1 AAGQRDQPGRDVGA
15 DHGLQ
20 AVHRGVEQGLDQPVR
35 DLEAVEGHGGRS
47 RGRRRGLGRVPV
59 LDLLPADVLA
69 HDSPFPDAHLA
80 GPSGSASVDDPT
92 IESASSQVNRAWSCS
107 RGPGTGAEMASREVR
122 ALVTSVRISAA
133 ALLAILRPR
142 ESWPS
147 IRSPISC
154 RWNETSWIRASAW

>member
-1 AAGQRDQPGRDVGA
+1 
-15 DHGLQ
+15 
-20 AVHRGVEQGLDQPVR
+20 QPVR
-35 DLEAVEGHGGRS
+35 NLKAVAGHGG
-47 RGRRRGLGRVPV
+47 GRRRGLQLGPVPS
-59 LDLLPADVLA
+59 LLPDVLA
-69 HDSPFPDAHLA
+69 HDSPFPDAHVA
-80 GPSGSASVDDPT
+80 GPSVSASVGVPT

-107 RGPGTGAEMASREVR
+107 RGPGAGTEMASREVR

-154 RWNETSWIRASAW
+154 RWNETSWIR